1 MVKKD
6 SHATLTVEEEPC
18 RLKDSCG
25 QRRTENS
32 GTSARPYPAYAR
44 HGALPWATARLA
56 VCLLW
61 LCLIAICAVPGG
73 AQAAMPV
80 RSAILINMD
89 TGKILYAKNPDMA
102 IPPASLTKVMTMY
115 LAMDQ
120 IRAGKIKPGEK
131 IRITPQVAAVGGSS
145 MHLRAGER
153 VALSQLLTG
162 MAVVS
167 GNDAATA
174 VARRV
179 GGNDRQFVRAM
190 NQKAKALG
198 MNRTTFKNPTGL
210 PAAGQKT
217 TARDM
222 ARMTRAYLRSHP
234 SALRYHS
241 VQLLTYRDRKT
252 RNTNG
257 LLGTVAGVNGLKTG
271 WTVASGYNLIVTG
284 QRGKTRMLAVVMGG
298 TSRVGRDNA
307 ARRLIEAGFRHPA
320 SPKKVQQMFSARK
333 KR

>member
-1 MVKKD
+1 M
-6 SHATLTVEEEPC
+6 LTVNEEPC
-18 RLKDSCG
+18 CFRNNRKRQRTRNASAPAWSC
-25 QRRTENS
+25 RACS
-32 GTSARPYPAYAR
+32 R
-44 HGALPWATARLA
+44 HWAAPGLAARLT
-56 VCLLW
+56 VCFLW
-61 LCLIAICAVPGG
+61 LCLLVLCAVPGN
-73 AQAAMPV
+73 AQATMPV

-89 TGKILYAKNPDMA
+89 TGKVLYGKNPDMS

-115 LAMDQ
+115 LTMDQ
-120 IRAGKIKPGEK
+120 VRAGKIKPSEK

-153 VALSQLLTG
+153 VTLSELLMG

-174 VARRV
+174 VAQRV

-198 MNRTTFKNPTGL
+198 MSRTIFKNPTGL

-222 ARMTRAYLRSHP
+222 ALMTRAYLRSHP
-234 SALRYHS
+234 SALRYHG
-241 VQLLTYRDRKT
+241 VQLFTYRDRKT

-271 WTVASGYNLIVTG
+271 WTVASGYNLIVTA

-298 TSRVGRDNA
+298 TSRVGRDNV
-307 ARRLIEAGFRHPA
+307 ARRLIEAGFRYPT
-320 SPKKVQQMFSARK
+320 SPKKVQQVLSARK